1 MAEVRRKS
9 NEANESSRGSDE
21 RCETKAV
28 TDIKGY
34 KNLCCLCIEK
44 ILLEYTNY
52 DKELDVALSELSVSE
67 VQTKLS
73 ELYSIKVGDDF
84 VRDCLNALH
93 DFYSWC
99 NQQLCE
105 EGLTNILS
113 DTILHKA
120 PDDDGGETPDGNKK
134 RRYSISHALSK
145 SEVEHLARQC
155 RNRGDLANP
164 EQVIEA
170 LAAIIGDSD
179 RKGIKEATLDP
190 MRQFLTG
197 MLKTKDVI
205 DQAIRSRQTVSFKY
219 SDSGER
225 VDYCPFCTGQDDG
238 YYYMVAKAKT
248 TRKSTYL
255 GKPNKFRVFRID
267 LISDAKA
274 SGVANNVIEKQY
286 IKLQEEAESFLASSV
301 NRMPSVDVDD
311 VYVKCLKESKE
322 SYLERKFSDHGCERL
337 RTNEGELVYHI
348 AGVSLAGMKA
358 WALGWLDCF
367 EIVWPPKLREDII
380 ETIKK
385 NVYNG
390 S

>member
-1 MAEVRRKS
+1 MAEVTRKS
-9 NEANESSRGSDE
+9 NEANGSSQGSDE
-21 RCETKAV
+21 RREIKAI

-52 DKELDVALSELSVSE
+52 DKGLDIALNELSVSE
-67 VQTKLS
+67 VQTKLL
-73 ELYSIKVGDDF
+73 ELYSIDVKDDF
-84 VRDCLNALH
+84 VRDLLNALH
-93 DFYSWC
+93 DYYSWC

-105 EGLTNILS
+105 EGLTNIFS
-113 DTILHKA
+113 DTILHKT
-120 PDDDGGETPDGNKK
+120 PDDDGETTKGNKK

-179 RKGIKEATLDP
+179 REGIKEVTLDP
-190 MRQFLTG
+190 TRQFLTG
-197 MLKTKDVI
+197 MLKTKDII

-225 VDYCPFCTGQDDG
+225 VDYCPLCTGQDDG

-286 IKLQEEAESFLASSV
+286 VKLQEEAESFLASSV
-301 NRMPSVDVDD
+301 NRMPSVDIDD

-322 SYLERKFSDHGCERL
+322 SYLERKFSDHGCEKL
-337 RTNEGELVYHI
+337 RTNEGDLVYRI
-348 AGVSLAGMKA
+348 TGVSLPGMKA

-367 EIVWPPKLREDII
+367 EIVGPPELRKDII

>member
-1 MAEVRRKS
+1 MAEVMRKS

-21 RCETKAV
+21 RCEIRAI

-52 DKELDVALSELSVSE
+52 DKGLDIALNELSVSE
-67 VQTKLS
+67 VQTKLL
-73 ELYSIKVGDDF
+73 ELYSIDVKDDF
-84 VRDCLNALH
+84 VRDLLNALH
-93 DFYSWC
+93 DYYSWC

-105 EGLTNILS
+105 EGLTNIFS
-113 DTILHKA
+113 DTILHKS
-120 PDDDGGETPDGNKK
+120 PDDDGETTKGNKK

-179 RKGIKEATLDP
+179 RKGIKEVTLDP

-219 SDSGER
+219 SDSEER
-225 VDYCPFCTGQDDG
+225 VDYCPLCTGQDDG

-286 IKLQEEAESFLASSV
+286 IKLQKEAESFLTSSV

-311 VYVKCLKESKE
+311 VYVKCLKESKKN
-322 SYLERKFSDHGCERL
+322 YLERKFSDHGCEKL
-337 RTNEGELVYHI
+337 HTNEGDLVYRI
-348 AGVSLAGMKA
+348 TGVSLPGMKA

-367 EIVWPPKLREDII
+367 EIVGPPKLRKDII